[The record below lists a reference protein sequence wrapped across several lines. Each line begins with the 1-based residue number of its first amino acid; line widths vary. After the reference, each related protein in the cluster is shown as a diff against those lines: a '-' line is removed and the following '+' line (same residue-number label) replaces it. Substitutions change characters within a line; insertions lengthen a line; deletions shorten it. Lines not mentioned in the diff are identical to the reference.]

1 MIARSKQSSG
11 SRPRWEVLK
20 RWPTSHPR
28 PAQVYVRLLHVYAK
42 ADAWTEEVA
51 KCATVLEAEKQML
64 VYVRIERLDAVK
76 QSVYHGL
83 YEDEH
88 VDAAEAA
95 KYASFFKVCCGWAVV
110 AVICLGLVY
119 LEMDSKRV
127 LGSWPAQLRRRIA
140 G

>member
-1 MIARSKQSSG
+1 
-11 SRPRWEVLK
+11 
-20 RWPTSHPR
+20 
-28 PAQVYVRLLHVYAK
+28 
-42 ADAWTEEVA
+42 
-51 KCATVLEAEKQML
+51 ML

-83 YEDEH
+83 YEDAH